1 MRFCKRE
8 KKKTNEKTGNED
20 FDFFLAQS
28 GRIYNSTTHGRFEY
42 YQNKA
47 RL

>member
-1 MRFCKRE
+1 MRKQEMRIL
-8 KKKTNEKTGNED
+8 
-20 FDFFLAQS
+20 FFLAQS

-47 RL
+47 RF